1 MSKQWWFVLVSI
13 VVFALAL
20 RIPLLNG
27 SFWLDEAAQALQSAR
42 PWSEQLNIRHD
53 FQPPL
58 LHVLTHLVIQ
68 VSSAEWW
75 LRTWGALIPGLVS
88 IICSFFIARS
98 LLSNKHL
105 SNIMATLA
113 ALLVATSSLH
123 VLYSQ
128 ELRPYAL
135 PLAFASASWLV
146 LIKLRSSPI
155 GSAAWW
161 WRALV
166 FALVSV
172 FGLYASYLYPFVLIG
187 QLVYIISLS
196 VRQCSHYKYRFSA
209 CCQHLSWLVI
219 ALLVTLGFL
228 PWLPSFLDQLT
239 VGQQL
244 RTSLPNWETV
254 VSTTQWKALAL
265 VGGKFIYGVAD
276 IEPQPIFV
284 VSFVL
289 IVALLLWIGLS
300 YAQLLKKSFSRSV
313 KTEHLHV
320 LTVICC
326 WLVIP
331 IISAWLISFLVP
343 VVQAKRVLFALPAW
357 YLLIALLSGSVLYY
371 GKRRMSQTI
380 SLLLT
385 GLLFT
390 INLFTIMQY
399 WTNSKLQRENW
410 RAAYQDIQD
419 LYDTTVPKIFVFD
432 APFSPWV
439 WYTQRANDEQTA
451 NTFSLQTSY
460 AATPQSATRLVQEA
474 TDDSSQLAVLYFDYM
489 TDLSDPNRLVLQS
502 LTKAG
507 YTPTDLL
514 DYPNIGFIR
523 LFEQENH

>member
-1 MSKQWWFVLVSI
+1 M
-13 VVFALAL
+13 
-20 RIPLLNG
+20 
-27 SFWLDEAAQALQSAR
+27 
-42 PWSEQLNIRHD
+42 
-53 FQPPL
+53 
-58 LHVLTHLVIQ
+58 
-68 VSSAEWW
+68 
-75 LRTWGALIPGLVS
+75 
-88 IICSFFIARS
+88 
-98 LLSNKHL
+98 
-105 SNIMATLA
+105 
-113 ALLVATSSLH
+113 
-123 VLYSQ
+123 
-128 ELRPYAL
+128 
-135 PLAFASASWLV
+135 
-146 LIKLRSSPI
+146 
-155 GSAAWW
+155 
-161 WRALV
+161 
-166 FALVSV
+166 
-172 FGLYASYLYPFVLIG
+172 
-187 QLVYIISLS
+187 
-196 VRQCSHYKYRFSA
+196 
-209 CCQHLSWLVI
+209 
-219 ALLVTLGFL
+219 
-228 PWLPSFLDQLT
+228 
-239 VGQQL
+239 
-244 RTSLPNWETV
+244 
-254 VSTTQWKALAL
+254 
-265 VGGKFIYGVAD
+265 
-276 IEPQPIFV
+276 
-284 VSFVL
+284 
-289 IVALLLWIGLS
+289 
-300 YAQLLKKSFSRSV
+300 
-313 KTEHLHV
+313 
-320 LTVICC
+320 
-326 WLVIP
+326 
-331 IISAWLISFLVP
+331 P

-371 GKRRMSQTI
+371 DKRRLSQTI